1 MQQEEVEGKQRK
13 KKADRGTEGQGYEN
27 AIDGTARV
35 NRELIVKE
43 MEQPPIDRENLRTG
57 SNLDMLLRMAIR
69 GTPSGETEGRG
80 NGSRI

>member
-1 MQQEEVEGKQRK
+1 M
-13 KKADRGTEGQGYEN
+13 KKADGGTEGQGCEN

-57 SNLDMLLRMAIR
+57 SNQDMLLRMAIR
-69 GTPSGETEGRG
+69 GPPSRETEGNENR
-80 NGSRI
+80 SRI